1 MQLQT
6 SISSVSWGLMVRPAV
21 EFSVVLLV
29 YTMITVML
37 SVSALR
43 VLRFMLLAVFRTP
56 ASL

>member
-1 MQLQT
+1 
-6 SISSVSWGLMVRPAV
+6 MVRPAV